1 MRITSLVALAALI
14 GVAQPVTAEAKD
26 KVFALVPKA
35 MNNPFFDQARDGCM
49 KAAKE
54 IGGVQCLFIGPADA
68 TEQEQVQ
75 VVQDLITK
83 HVDGIG
89 VSAAN
94 APAIAKV
101 LARAKEAKIPVVTW
115 DSDLLPAD
123 KGLRASY
130 IGTVNEQV
138 GIAVAKQAMALKPNG
153 GTYCI
158 QTGGPA
164 AANMNDRIKGMTET
178 LPADKWKQVAG
189 CPLYNNDDFPLSIT
203 QLTDLL
209 AKYPKI
215 DAVLDAGGAPEMEV
229 KAYRELMDK
238 YKDQLDKK
246 DLVMLF
252 VETLPMQMD
261 DLKAGLSDGQVGQRP
276 FEMGYKAIYLLNDLT
291 QGKSVPDPV
300 TIGLDVCTPATIA
313 TCKKQLA
320 AQGRR
325 RRPAPRLNSRAGDRP
340 HGQAARHV
348 RRPRSAGRRTRRSL
362 AAKTPPRCADS
373 HRRPGAPRRANPSV
387 AARVR
392 TRRAKP
398 HEARPNRARR

>member
-1 MRITSLVALAALI
+1 MKMRTLVALAALL
-14 GVAQPVTAEAKD
+14 GAVQPMTAAAKD

-75 VVQDLITK
+75 VVQDLITR

-101 LARAKEAKIPVVTW
+101 LARAKEANIPVVTW

-138 GIAVAKQAMALKPNG
+138 GIAVAKQAIALKPNG
-153 GTYCI
+153 GNYCI

-164 AANMNDRIKGMTET
+164 AANMNDRIKGMVET
-178 LPADKWKQVAG
+178 LPADKWKQVQG
-189 CPLYNNDDFPLSIT
+189 CPLYNNDDFALSIT

-229 KAYRELMDK
+229 KAYRELMGK
-238 YKDQLDKK
+238 YKDRLSDH
-246 DLVMLF
+246 DLIMLF

-261 DLKAGLSDGQVGQRP
+261 AMKAGISQGQVGQRP
-276 FEMGYKAIYLLNDLT
+276 FEMGYKAIYLLNDLS

-300 TIGLDVCTPATIA
+300 TIGLDVCTPDTID
-313 TCKKQLA
+313 TCKKQ
-320 AQGRR
+320 
-325 RRPAPRLNSRAGDRP
+325 
-340 HGQAARHV
+340 
-348 RRPRSAGRRTRRSL
+348 
-362 AAKTPPRCADS
+362 
-373 HRRPGAPRRANPSV
+373 
-387 AARVR
+387 
-392 TRRAKP
+392 
-398 HEARPNRARR
+398 

>member
-1 MRITSLVALAALI
+1 MKVKNIVIMAALL
-14 GVAQPVTAEAKD
+14 GAVQPMAAQAKD

-54 IGGVQCLFIGPADA
+54 IGGVQCLFVGPADA

-75 VVQDLITK
+75 VVQDLITR

-101 LARAKEAKIPVVTW
+101 LARAKEANIPVVTW

-123 KGLRASY
+123 KGLRSSY

-138 GIAVAKQAMALKPNG
+138 GIAVAKQAMALKPEG
-153 GTYCI
+153 GSYCI

-164 AANMNDRIKGMTET
+164 AANMNDRIKGMVET
-178 LPADKWKQVAG
+178 LPADKWKQVQG

-229 KAYRELMDK
+229 KAYRELMEK
-238 YKDQLDKK
+238 YKDRLNNH
-246 DLVMLF
+246 DLIMLF

-261 DLKAGLSDGQVGQRP
+261 AMKAGLSQGQVGQRP
-276 FEMGYKAIYLLNDLT
+276 FEMGYKAIYLLNDLS

-300 TIGLDVCTPATIA
+300 TIGLDVCAPETID
-313 TCKKQLA
+313 TCKKQ
-320 AQGRR
+320 
-325 RRPAPRLNSRAGDRP
+325 
-340 HGQAARHV
+340 
-348 RRPRSAGRRTRRSL
+348 
-362 AAKTPPRCADS
+362 
-373 HRRPGAPRRANPSV
+373 
-387 AARVR
+387 
-392 TRRAKP
+392 
-398 HEARPNRARR
+398 

>member
-1 MRITSLVALAALI
+1 MKVRTLVAVAALL
-14 GVAQPVTAEAKD
+14 GAALPTAARAKD

-54 IGGVQCLFIGPADA
+54 IGGIECLYIGPADA
-68 TEQEQVQ
+68 TEQEQVELI
-75 VVQDLITK
+75 QDLITK

-101 LARAKEAKIPVVTW
+101 LARAKDAKIPVVTW

-138 GIAVAKQAMALKPNG
+138 GIELAKQAMALKPNG
-153 GTYCI
+153 GSFCI
-158 QTGGPA
+158 QSGGPA
-164 AANMNDRIKGMTET
+164 AANMNDRIKGMMET
-178 LPADKWKQVAG
+178 LPADKWKQVQG

-229 KAYRELMDK
+229 KAYGELMNK
-238 YKDQLDKK
+238 YKDKLKSK

-261 DLKAGLSDGQVGQRP
+261 ALKAGTSHGQVGQRP
-276 FEMGYKAIYLLNDLT
+276 YEMGYKAVYLLNDLA

-300 TIGLDVCTPATIA
+300 TIGLDVCTPETAD
-313 TCKKQLA
+313 TCKKM
-320 AQGRR
+320 
-325 RRPAPRLNSRAGDRP
+325 
-340 HGQAARHV
+340 
-348 RRPRSAGRRTRRSL
+348 
-362 AAKTPPRCADS
+362 
-373 HRRPGAPRRANPSV
+373 
-387 AARVR
+387 
-392 TRRAKP
+392 
-398 HEARPNRARR
+398 

>member
-1 MRITSLVALAALI
+1 MKMRTLVGLAALI
-14 GVAQPVTAEAKD
+14 GIVLPMAAQAKD

-54 IGGVQCLFIGPADA
+54 IGGVECLFIGPADA

-75 VVQDLITK
+75 VVQDLITRR
-83 HVDGIG
+83 VDGIG

-101 LARAKEAKIPVVTW
+101 LGRATEAHIPVVTW
-115 DSDLLPAD
+115 DSDLLPED

-130 IGTVNEQV
+130 IGTVNEQI

-158 QTGGPA
+158 QAGGPA
-164 AANMNDRIKGMTET
+164 ASNMVDRIKGMTDT
-178 LPADKWKQVAG
+178 LPADKWKQVQG

-229 KAYRELMDK
+229 KAYRELMEK
-238 YKDQLDKK
+238 YKDRLKNH
-246 DLVMLF
+246 DLIMLF

-261 DLKAGLSDGQVGQRP
+261 DLKEGISQGQVGQRP
-276 FEMGYKAIYLLNDLT
+276 FEMGYKAIYLLNDLS
-291 QGKSVPDPV
+291 QGKSVPDTA
-300 TIGLDVCTPATIA
+300 TIGLDVCTPETVD
-313 TCKKQLA
+313 TCKKM
-320 AQGRR
+320 
-325 RRPAPRLNSRAGDRP
+325 
-340 HGQAARHV
+340 
-348 RRPRSAGRRTRRSL
+348 
-362 AAKTPPRCADS
+362 
-373 HRRPGAPRRANPSV
+373 
-387 AARVR
+387 
-392 TRRAKP
+392 
-398 HEARPNRARR
+398 

>member
-1 MRITSLVALAALI
+1 MKMRTLIGLAALI
-14 GVAQPVTAEAKD
+14 GIVQPMAAEAKD

-35 MNNPFFDQARDGCM
+35 MNNPFFDQARDGCT

-75 VVQDLITK
+75 VVQDLITR

-101 LARAKEAKIPVVTW
+101 LGRAKEANIPVVTW

-123 KGLRASY
+123 KGLRSSY
-130 IGTVNEQV
+130 IGTVNEQI

-158 QTGGPA
+158 QAGGPA
-164 AANMNDRIKGMTET
+164 ASNMVDRIKGMTDT
-178 LPADKWKQVAG
+178 LPADKWKQVQG

-229 KAYRELMDK
+229 KAYRELMEK
-238 YKDQLDKK
+238 YKDRLKNH
-246 DLVMLF
+246 DLIMLF

-261 DLKAGLSDGQVGQRP
+261 DLKEGISQGQVGQRP
-276 FEMGYKAIYLLNDLT
+276 FEMGYQAIYLLNDLS
-291 QGKSVPDPV
+291 QGKSVPEAV
-300 TIGLDVCTPATIA
+300 TIGLDVCTPESVDN
-313 TCKKQLA
+313 CKK
-320 AQGRR
+320 
-325 RRPAPRLNSRAGDRP
+325 
-340 HGQAARHV
+340 
-348 RRPRSAGRRTRRSL
+348 
-362 AAKTPPRCADS
+362 K
-373 HRRPGAPRRANPSV
+373 
-387 AARVR
+387 
-392 TRRAKP
+392 
-398 HEARPNRARR
+398 

>member
-1 MRITSLVALAALI
+1 MKIRTVIAVAALLCATQPMT
-14 GVAQPVTAEAKD
+14 AQAKD

-54 IGGVQCLFIGPADA
+54 IGGVQCLYIGPADA
-68 TEQEQVQ
+68 TEQEQVE
-75 VVQDLITK
+75 VVQDLISK

-101 LARAKEAKIPVVTW
+101 LARAKAANIPVVTW

-123 KGLRASY
+123 KALRGTY

-138 GIAVAKQAMALKPNG
+138 GIELAKQAIALKPNG
-153 GTYCI
+153 GTFCI
-158 QTGGPA
+158 QSGGPA
-164 AANMNDRIKGMTET
+164 AANMNDRIKGMMET
-178 LPADKWKQVAG
+178 LPADKWRQVQG

-229 KAYRELMDK
+229 KAYGELMKKYADRLKDK
-238 YKDQLDKK
+238 N
-246 DLVMLF
+246 LVMLF

-261 DLKAGLSDGQVGQRP
+261 ALKAGLSQGQVGQRP
-276 FEMGYKAIYLLNDLT
+276 FEMGYKAMFVLNDMT
-291 QGKSVPDPV
+291 QGKPAKDPI
-300 TIGLDVCTPATIA
+300 TIGLDVCAPETAA
-313 TCKKQLA
+313 TCKKQ
-320 AQGRR
+320 
-325 RRPAPRLNSRAGDRP
+325 
-340 HGQAARHV
+340 
-348 RRPRSAGRRTRRSL
+348 
-362 AAKTPPRCADS
+362 
-373 HRRPGAPRRANPSV
+373 
-387 AARVR
+387 
-392 TRRAKP
+392 
-398 HEARPNRARR
+398 

>member
-1 MRITSLVALAALI
+1 MLKYLMTTALAAGGLLAMS
-14 GVAQPVTAEAKD
+14 GGAFAAEKTYT
-26 KVFALVPKA
+26 FALVPKNT
-35 MNNPFFDQARDGCM
+35 NNPFFDQARDGCM

-101 LARAKEAKIPVVTW
+101 LARAKEANIPVVTW

-123 KGLRASY
+123 KGLRSSY

-153 GTYCI
+153 GAYCI

-164 AANMNDRIKGMTET
+164 AANMNDRIKGMVET
-178 LPADKWKQVAG
+178 LPSDKWKQVAG

-229 KAYRELMDK
+229 KAYRELMEK
-238 YKDQLDKK
+238 YKDRLNSK

-261 DLKAGLSDGQVGQRP
+261 DLKAGLSHGQVGQRP

-300 TIGLDVCTPATIA
+300 TIGLDVCTPETID
-313 TCKKQLA
+313 TCKKQ
-320 AQGRR
+320 
-325 RRPAPRLNSRAGDRP
+325 
-340 HGQAARHV
+340 
-348 RRPRSAGRRTRRSL
+348 
-362 AAKTPPRCADS
+362 
-373 HRRPGAPRRANPSV
+373 
-387 AARVR
+387 
-392 TRRAKP
+392 
-398 HEARPNRARR
+398 

>member
-1 MRITSLVALAALI
+1 MKMRTLVALAALLGAI
-14 GVAQPVTAEAKD
+14 QPVTAEAKG

-75 VVQDLITK
+75 VVQDLITR

-101 LARAKEAKIPVVTW
+101 LARAKDANIPVVTW

-123 KGLRASY
+123 KGVRSSY

-138 GIAVAKQAMALKPNG
+138 GIAVAKQAIALKPNG
-153 GTYCI
+153 GNYCI
-158 QTGGPA
+158 QTGGPS
-164 AANMNDRIKGMTET
+164 AANMNDRIKGMVET
-178 LPADKWKQVAG
+178 LPGDKWKQVQG
-189 CPLYNNDDFPLSIT
+189 CPLYNNDDFALSVT

-229 KAYRELMDK
+229 KAYRELMEK
-238 YKDQLDKK
+238 YKDRLNNH

-261 DLKAGLSDGQVGQRP
+261 AMKAGLSQGQVGQRP

-300 TIGLDVCTPATIA
+300 TIGLDVCTPETIDS
-313 TCKKQLA
+313 CKKQ
-320 AQGRR
+320 
-325 RRPAPRLNSRAGDRP
+325 
-340 HGQAARHV
+340 
-348 RRPRSAGRRTRRSL
+348 
-362 AAKTPPRCADS
+362 
-373 HRRPGAPRRANPSV
+373 
-387 AARVR
+387 
-392 TRRAKP
+392 
-398 HEARPNRARR
+398 

>member
-1 MRITSLVALAALI
+1 MKVRTLVAVAALL
-14 GVAQPVTAEAKD
+14 GAALPTAARAKD

-54 IGGVQCLFIGPADA
+54 IGGIECLYIGPADA
-68 TEQEQVQ
+68 TEQEQVEMI
-75 VVQDLITK
+75 QDLITK
-83 HVDGIG
+83 HVDGIA

-101 LARAKEAKIPVVTW
+101 LARAKDAKIPVVTW

-138 GIAVAKQAMALKPNG
+138 GIELAKQAMALKPNG
-153 GTYCI
+153 GSFCI
-158 QTGGPA
+158 QSGGPA
-164 AANMNDRIKGMTET
+164 AANMNDRIKGMMET
-178 LPADKWKQVAG
+178 LPAGKWKQVQG

-229 KAYRELMDK
+229 KAYGELMDK
-238 YKDQLDKK
+238 YKDKLKSK

-261 DLKAGLSDGQVGQRP
+261 ALKAGTSHGQVGQRP
-276 FEMGYKAIYLLNDLT
+276 FEMGYKAIYMLNDLT
-291 QGKSVPDPV
+291 QGKPIQDPV
-300 TIGLDVCTPATIA
+300 TIGLDVCTPETAD
-313 TCKKQLA
+313 TCKKM
-320 AQGRR
+320 
-325 RRPAPRLNSRAGDRP
+325 
-340 HGQAARHV
+340 
-348 RRPRSAGRRTRRSL
+348 
-362 AAKTPPRCADS
+362 
-373 HRRPGAPRRANPSV
+373 
-387 AARVR
+387 
-392 TRRAKP
+392 
-398 HEARPNRARR
+398 

>member
-1 MRITSLVALAALI
+1 MKMRTLVALAALL
-14 GVAQPVTAEAKD
+14 GAVQPMTAEAKD

-75 VVQDLITK
+75 VVQDLITR

-101 LARAKEAKIPVVTW
+101 LARAKEANIPVVTW

-138 GIAVAKQAMALKPNG
+138 GIAVAKQAIALKPNG
-153 GTYCI
+153 GNYCI

-164 AANMNDRIKGMTET
+164 AANMNDRIKGMVET
-178 LPADKWKQVAG
+178 LPADKWKQVQG
-189 CPLYNNDDFPLSIT
+189 CPLYNNDDFALSIT

-238 YKDQLDKK
+238 YKDRLSDH
-246 DLVMLF
+246 DLIMLF

-261 DLKAGLSDGQVGQRP
+261 AMKAGLSQGQVGQRP

-291 QGKSVPDPV
+291 QGKSVSDPV
-300 TIGLDVCTPATIA
+300 TIGLDVCTPDTID
-313 TCKKQLA
+313 TCKKQ
-320 AQGRR
+320 
-325 RRPAPRLNSRAGDRP
+325 
-340 HGQAARHV
+340 
-348 RRPRSAGRRTRRSL
+348 
-362 AAKTPPRCADS
+362 
-373 HRRPGAPRRANPSV
+373 
-387 AARVR
+387 
-392 TRRAKP
+392 
-398 HEARPNRARR
+398 

>member
-1 MRITSLVALAALI
+1 MKMRTLVALAALL
-14 GVAQPVTAEAKD
+14 GAVQPMTAEAKD

-54 IGGVQCLFIGPADA
+54 IGGVECLFIGPADA

-75 VVQDLITK
+75 VVQDLITR

-101 LARAKEAKIPVVTW
+101 LARAKEANIPVVTW

-138 GIAVAKQAMALKPNG
+138 GIAVAKQAIALKPIG
-153 GTYCI
+153 GNYCI

-164 AANMNDRIKGMTET
+164 AANINDRIKGMVET
-178 LPADKWKQVAG
+178 LPADKWKQVQG
-189 CPLYNNDDFPLSIT
+189 CPLYNNDDFALSIT

-238 YKDQLDKK
+238 YKDRLSNR

-261 DLKAGLSDGQVGQRP
+261 AMKAGLSQGQVGQRP

-291 QGKSVPDPV
+291 QGKSVQDPV
-300 TIGLDVCTPATIA
+300 TIGLDVCTPETIA
-313 TCKKQLA
+313 TCKKQ
-320 AQGRR
+320 
-325 RRPAPRLNSRAGDRP
+325 
-340 HGQAARHV
+340 
-348 RRPRSAGRRTRRSL
+348 
-362 AAKTPPRCADS
+362 
-373 HRRPGAPRRANPSV
+373 
-387 AARVR
+387 
-392 TRRAKP
+392 
-398 HEARPNRARR
+398 

>member
-1 MRITSLVALAALI
+1 M
-14 GVAQPVTAEAKD
+14 TAEAKD

-123 KGLRASY
+123 KGLARELTSARS
-130 IGTVNEQV
+130 TRRS
-138 GIAVAKQAMALKPNG
+138 AKRSPSRRWRSSPNG

-215 DAVLDAGGAPEMEV
+215 DAVLDAGGAPQMEV
-229 KAYRELMDK
+229 KAYKELMGK
-238 YKDQLDKK
+238 YKDRLDKK

-300 TIGLDVCTPATIA
+300 TIGLDVCTPETIA
-313 TCKKQLA
+313 TCKKM
-320 AQGRR
+320 
-325 RRPAPRLNSRAGDRP
+325 
-340 HGQAARHV
+340 
-348 RRPRSAGRRTRRSL
+348 
-362 AAKTPPRCADS
+362 
-373 HRRPGAPRRANPSV
+373 
-387 AARVR
+387 
-392 TRRAKP
+392 
-398 HEARPNRARR
+398 

>member
-1 MRITSLVALAALI
+1 MKMRTLVALAALL
-14 GVAQPVTAEAKD
+14 GAVQPMTAAAKD

-75 VVQDLITK
+75 VVQDLITRQ
-83 HVDGIG
+83 VDGIG

-101 LARAKEAKIPVVTW
+101 LARAKEANIPVVTW

-138 GIAVAKQAMALKPNG
+138 GIAVAKQAIALKPNG
-153 GTYCI
+153 GNYCI

-164 AANMNDRIKGMTET
+164 AANMNDRIKGMVET
-178 LPADKWKQVAG
+178 LPADKWKQVQG
-189 CPLYNNDDFPLSIT
+189 CPLYNNDDFALSIT

-238 YKDQLDKK
+238 YKDRLSNR

-261 DLKAGLSDGQVGQRP
+261 AMKAGLSQGQVGQRP

-291 QGKSVPDPV
+291 QGKSVSDPV
-300 TIGLDVCTPATIA
+300 TIGLDVCTPDTID
-313 TCKKQLA
+313 TCKKQ
-320 AQGRR
+320 
-325 RRPAPRLNSRAGDRP
+325 
-340 HGQAARHV
+340 
-348 RRPRSAGRRTRRSL
+348 
-362 AAKTPPRCADS
+362 
-373 HRRPGAPRRANPSV
+373 
-387 AARVR
+387 
-392 TRRAKP
+392 
-398 HEARPNRARR
+398 

>member
-1 MRITSLVALAALI
+1 MNIRTLVALAALL
-14 GVAQPVTAEAKD
+14 GTAQPMAAQAKD

-54 IGGVQCLFIGPADA
+54 IGGIQCLYIGPADA
-68 TEQEQVQ
+68 TEQEQVELI
-75 VVQDLITK
+75 QDLITR
-83 HVDGIG
+83 HVDGIA

-101 LARAKEAKIPVVTW
+101 LGRAKEVNIPVVTW

-138 GIAVAKQAMALKPNG
+138 GIELAKQAMALKPSG
-153 GTYCI
+153 GTFCI
-158 QTGGPA
+158 QSGGPA
-164 AANMNDRIKGMTET
+164 AANMNDRIKGMMET
-178 LPADKWKQVAG
+178 LPADKWKQVQG

-229 KAYRELMDK
+229 KAYGELMNK
-238 YKDQLDKK
+238 YKDRLKNK

-261 DLKAGLSDGQVGQRP
+261 ALRAGLSDGQVGQRP
-276 FEMGYKAIYLLNDLT
+276 YEMGYKAIYLLNDLT
-291 QGKSVPDPV
+291 QGKPVQDPV
-300 TIGLDVCTPATIA
+300 TIGLDVCTPETAD
-313 TCKKQLA
+313 TCKKQ
-320 AQGRR
+320 
-325 RRPAPRLNSRAGDRP
+325 
-340 HGQAARHV
+340 
-348 RRPRSAGRRTRRSL
+348 
-362 AAKTPPRCADS
+362 
-373 HRRPGAPRRANPSV
+373 
-387 AARVR
+387 
-392 TRRAKP
+392 
-398 HEARPNRARR
+398 